1 MREDRMKTVA
11 PRNALIEYLMS
22 YDPRGVRCRATFT
35 TSSPGQSVCLFVF
48 TSSKVRF
55 KALI

>member
-1 MREDRMKTVA
+1 MKTVA

-22 YDPRGVRCRATFT
+22 YDPRGVRCRATIT
-35 TSSPGQSVCLFVF
+35 TASPGQSVFLFVF
-48 TSSKVRF
+48 TSSKVCF